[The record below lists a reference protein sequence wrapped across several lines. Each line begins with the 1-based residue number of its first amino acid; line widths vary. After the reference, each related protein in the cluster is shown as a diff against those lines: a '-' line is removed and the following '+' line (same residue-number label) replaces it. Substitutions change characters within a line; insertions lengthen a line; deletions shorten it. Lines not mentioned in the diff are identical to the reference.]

1 MRRLVETQEVRE
13 RDKGILILLGK
24 AVGWGDRVAL
34 MVSEIVTGVR
44 DGRCR
49 KEISLRWAR

>member
-1 MRRLVETQEVRE
+1 MRE

-49 KEISLRWAR
+49 KRDILAQGKVIRYRDKIV